1 MRRCYIGVVINFLRV
16 FTKATR
22 RLHGNENIAVQRA
35 GDEDIAVILHNA
47 SRCFA
52 PVLNQLLLHLF
63 LHERKE
69 FLVFCAGDFLRLLK
83 LLVRQH
89 TAVIRRI
96 ACQLTDKLLGI
107 LRHIRHVIA
116 TFAHSCQHAAD
127 AFNRIQTNSAANIG
141 ITRRIIVE
149 DNSDFFLAVSLMAQH
164 RPFLRLR
171 SHALHTL
178 LVRQIAYIAIFQNLF
193 VRYRHAMNNAIEFGQ
208 RYADRNLHRIHA
220 LEAVFP
226 FLIRGNRRISRENR
240 HISLLEIFNAY
251 RAAARHRE
259 LHHIQQHINRRHA
272 VLAEEHIK
280 NLRQAGHAHLLR
292 RHAVAEYANGVHA
305 LCLQRLNQRRLIG
318 QIAPNPFITVEQN
331 ACCRSARHAKVTLKF
346 GKVSVN
352 LGRARMINA
361 APVHRVRRGNVRR
374 SALRQLCHVQP
385 NICIV
390 QLTAEHRI
398 SFNNFQ
404 LLGCQL
410 LRQLALLAA
419 CSINIK
425 GQAQPLQLAHK
436 ALQKRRIQTCA
447 HPFHQDNVRA
457 AQLALPFAF
466 PLRGLCYPVAG
477 GLPAHRSAL
486 LQLLQGLLHHAKATD
501 NIRQKYNLTH
511 FSSSLIQKIS
521 ILPASA
527 AGLH

>member
-1 MRRCYIGVVINFLRV
+1 MRRCYIRVVINFLRV
-16 FTKATR
+16 LAKATR
-22 RLHGNENIAVQRA
+22 RLHSNENIAVHCS
-35 GDEDIAVILHNA
+35 GNEDIAVILHNA

-52 PVLNQLLLHLF
+52 PVLNQLLLHLL
-63 LHERKE
+63 LHKRKE
-69 FLVFCAGDFLRLLK
+69 FLILRAGDFLCLLK

-89 TAVIRRI
+89 AAVIRRI
-96 ACQLTDKLLGI
+96 ACQLMDKLLGI
-107 LRHIRHVIA
+107 LRHIRNVIA
-116 TFAHSCQHAAD
+116 TLAHSCQHAAD
-127 AFNRIQTNSAANIG
+127 AFNRIQTNSAANIR
-141 ITRRIIVE
+141 ISRRIIVK

-193 VRYRHAMNNAIEFGQ
+193 VRYRHAMNNAVEFWQ

-220 LEAVFP
+220 LETVFP

-259 LHHIQQHINRRHA
+259 LHHIQQHINRTHA

-280 NLRQAGHAHLLR
+280 NLRQAGHTHLLR
-292 RHAVAEYANGVHA
+292 RHTVAEYTNGVHA

-331 ACCRSARHAKVTLKF
+331 ACCLSARHAKVTLIF

-361 APVHRVRRGNVRR
+361 APVHRVRRGHVRR

-398 SFNNFQ
+398 SFNNLQ

-457 AQLALPFAF
+457 VQLALPFAF
-466 PLRGLCYPVAG
+466 PLRCLCYPVAG

-501 NIRQKYNLTH
+501 NIRQKNNLTH